1 MRNARGSSDSP
12 DLKVFSYQT
21 IKSATN
27 NFSWYNKLGE
37 GGYGPLYK
45 GILKT
50 GQEIAVKRL
59 SKASSQGFEEFK
71 NEVMLTARLQH
82 VNLVKVIGFCVE
94 REEKML
100 VYEYLPNRSLDSYL
114 FDPVKRFQFNWEKR
128 VQIIEGIIQGLLY
141 LQEYSRVTIIH
152 RDINAS
158 NILLD
163 KDLNPRN
170 QILGWLEY
178 SKRMD
183 LKQTQAGL

>member
-1 MRNARGSSDSP
+1 M
-12 DLKVFSYQT
+12 
-21 IKSATN
+21 
-27 NFSWYNKLGE
+27 
-37 GGYGPLYK
+37 
-45 GILKT
+45 
-50 GQEIAVKRL
+50 
-59 SKASSQGFEEFK
+59 
-71 NEVMLTARLQH
+71 
-82 VNLVKVIGFCVE
+82 
-94 REEKML
+94 
-100 VYEYLPNRSLDSYL
+100 
-114 FDPVKRFQFNWEKR
+114 KRFQFNWEKR